1 MRRIEEKM
9 LDAIRGGYDWHES
22 NTEVTHL
29 DNNVVRVR
37 LYGNLIAKCDP
48 VNGWRFS
55 LAGYNTNTTR
65 SRLNALGCN
74 VYQKNFTPMRDGREW
89 WSDF

>member
-1 MRRIEEKM
+1 MKRIEEKM

-22 NTEVTHL
+22 NTAVTHL

-48 VNGWRFS
+48 VNGWLFS

-65 SRLNALGCN
+65 SRLNALGCKVCQRN
-74 VYQKNFTPMRDGREW
+74 GKPMRDGIEW
-89 WSDF
+89 WTDF